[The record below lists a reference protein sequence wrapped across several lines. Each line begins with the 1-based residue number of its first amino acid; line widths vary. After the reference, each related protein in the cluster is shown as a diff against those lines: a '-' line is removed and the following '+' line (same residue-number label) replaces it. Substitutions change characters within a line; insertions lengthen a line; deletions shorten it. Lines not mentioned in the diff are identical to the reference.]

1 MAATKI
7 AASRKGAKTKQ
18 DAFKVISTMHAVR
31 HSIDKFKGSDTNSK
45 YVFISTWKDKNALK
59 IGIIFIDKAY
69 TIYNL
74 NQ

>member
-45 YVFISTWKDKNALK
+45 YVQLFE
-59 IGIIFIDKAY
+59 
-69 TIYNL
+69 
-74 NQ
+74 

>member
-18 DAFKVISTMHAVR
+18 DAYKVIGTMHAVR
-31 HSIDKFKGSDTNSK
+31 HSIDKFKGSETNSK
-45 YVFISTWKDKNALK
+45 YVFISTWKGENALK
-59 IGIIFIDKAY
+59 IGKIFFDKAY
-69 TIYNL
+69 IYIL

>member
-31 HSIDKFKGSDTNSK
+31 HSIDKFKGSETNSK
-45 YVFISTWKDKNALK
+45 YVQQNK
-59 IGIIFIDKAY
+59 IGLGCHF
-69 TIYNL
+69 
-74 NQ
+74 